1 MKTGSPT
8 LPAFI
13 HTTVTALA
21 VLLALTSLHA
31 QAIGR
36 LAQVTIVNPNTG
48 ARLPM
53 YYAKGQ
59 YWVAGRPG
67 AQYAVTLHN
76 RSGDRV
82 NVVLMVDGVDV
93 LTGQT
98 DEFTG
103 QNDGWRRSGYVFLP
117 HARDRIAGWYKSS
130 GTLPY
135 FEFANV
141 ANSHADLT
149 ARSTKVGLIQIALFR
164 QRIIDPVAQVRPE
177 PSGQRRNKV
186 SNEDRLSEEAPHG
199 QRQTPVVSHLL
210 EEVISIR
217 YDSRK
222 NLIAKGVIRKRRAHP
237 PVPQTVPQSDSV
249 FYVPDPR

>member
-8 LPAFI
+8 LPALI

-53 YYAKGQ
+53 YYANGQ

-67 AQYAVTLHN
+67 ARYAITLRN
-76 RSGDRV
+76 RSGDIV
-82 NVVLMVDGVDV
+82 HAALTVDGTDV
-93 LTGQT
+93 LTGQA
-98 DEFTG
+98 G
-103 QNDGWRRSGYVFLP
+103 GSRSHYAFSP
-117 HARDRIAGWYKSS
+117 YARARIDGWYKPS
-130 GTLPY
+130 GTLPP

-141 ANSHADLT
+141 ANAHADLT
-149 ARSTKVGLIQIALFR
+149 ARSVEVGLIQIALFR

-237 PVPQTVPQSDSV
+237 PVPQTVPQSDNVS
-249 FYVPDPR
+249 YVPDPR